1 MSPQYVLLAL
11 SALVGLAWVQ
21 SAPTTPVT
29 TCGTNPADIH
39 FLLDSSGSVQL
50 ANFQTQLDFV
60 KKFANSFDIGPNGVQ
75 IGVTTFSTTPHNEFW
90 MNTHQDKASL
100 VKAIDA
106 IQYPGG

>member
-1 MSPQYVLLAL
+1 MSA
-11 SALVGLAWVQ
+11 SALLLLVLVVPGLVQ
-21 SAPTTPVT
+21 SAPTTPAT

-60 KKFANSFDIGPNGVQ
+60 KKFANSFDISPTGVQ

-90 MNTHQDKASL
+90 MNTHTTKAAL
-100 VKAIDA
+100 IKAIDG